1 MTFYSNPVFDTDFPD
16 PMILHAPDGW
26 YYGYATQTIVAG
38 RTLNIQVARSRDLI
52 HWTRLGD
59 ALPVKP
65 EWACHTQCFWGPH
78 VLAADG
84 RYYLYYSASPD
95 AGDGLC
101 LAVAV
106 AAAPAGPFVDSG
118 APLRCGPGFA
128 NIDPMAF
135 DDPATGQRL
144 LYWGSGFGPI
154 YVQPLAPD
162 RVHFQ
167 PGTEPLPLLYPHGT
181 RGYERL
187 IEAAYVVA
195 RDGYYYLFYSGDNC
209 CGDNAH
215 YAVLVARS
223 ENATGPF
230 EPRAVALGTPD
241 SAVLQR
247 SARWD
252 APGHNSVI
260 RDAAGD
266 DWIVYHAIDRNRRCL
281 DETIAGDRAVRRI
294 LLIDRLVYQKGWPM
308 VAGGIPSA
316 TEQAGPV
323 LDLPKR

>member
-1 MTFYSNPVFDTDFPD
+1 MPFYTNPVFDTDFPD
-16 PMILHAPDGW
+16 PMILRAPDGC
-26 YYGYATQTIVAG
+26 YYAYATQTIVAG
-38 RTLNIQVARSRDLI
+38 RTLNIQVARSPDLI
-52 HWTRLGD
+52 HWERLGD

-65 EWACHTQCFWGPH
+65 GWARHTQGFWGPH
-78 VLAADG
+78 VLAADD

-95 AGDGLC
+95 EGEGLC

-106 AAAPAGPFVDSG
+106 ATAPGGPFVDSG

-162 RVHFQ
+162 RVHFA

-195 RDGYYYLFYSGDNC
+195 RDGYYYLFSSGDNC
-209 CGDNAH
+209 CGDHAH

-223 ENATGPF
+223 EHATGPF
-230 EPRAVALGTPD
+230 EPRAGAAGTPD
-241 SAVLQR
+241 SVILQR

-252 APGHNSVI
+252 APGHNGVI

-266 DWIVYHAIDRNRRCL
+266 DWIVYHAIDPQRRCL
-281 DETIAGDRAVRRI
+281 DASISGDRDVRRI
-294 LLIDRLVYQKGWPM
+294 LLIDRLVYQDGWPM

-316 TEQAGPV
+316 DSRPAPQTG
-323 LDLPKR
+323 